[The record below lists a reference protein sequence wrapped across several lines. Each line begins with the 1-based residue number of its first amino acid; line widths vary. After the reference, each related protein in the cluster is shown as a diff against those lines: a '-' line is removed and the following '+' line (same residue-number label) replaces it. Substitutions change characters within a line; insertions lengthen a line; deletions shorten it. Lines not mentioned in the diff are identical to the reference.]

1 MTLKEQLQEDLKTAL
16 FAKDSLKVSTIR
28 MLLSDMK
35 NFSIEKQRELEDTDV
50 VSLVERQVKRHRE
63 SIEGFEKGARAEMA
77 EKEKRELEI
86 LQTYLPEQLSEQQI
100 AAEVEKAISSTSA
113 STIADMGKVM
123 GVLMPKVQGQAD
135 GSVVSNVVREL
146 LGI

>member
-100 AAEVEKAISSTSA
+100 A
-113 STIADMGKVM
+113 
-123 GVLMPKVQGQAD
+123 
-135 GSVVSNVVREL
+135 
-146 LGI
+146 

>member
-123 GVLMPKVQGQAD
+123 GALAHLKGKADFSLVSQKVKERL
-135 GSVVSNVVREL
+135 S
-146 LGI
+146 

>member
-1 MTLKEQLQEDLKTAL
+1 MTLTEQLQEDLKTAL

-123 GVLMPKVQGQAD
+123 GALGNPKGKAAFSL
-135 GSVVSNVVREL
+135 GSQKVKERLS
-146 LGI
+146 